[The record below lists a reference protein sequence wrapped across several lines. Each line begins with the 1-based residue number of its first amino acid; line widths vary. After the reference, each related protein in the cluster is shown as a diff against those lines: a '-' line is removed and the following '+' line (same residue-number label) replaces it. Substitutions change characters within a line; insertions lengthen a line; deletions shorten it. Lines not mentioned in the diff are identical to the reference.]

1 MASDPLVNG
10 SVSAPTTIRLIEE
23 LHEMRAA
30 SRLGGGTAR
39 IERQH
44 ASRKLTARER
54 LDVRLQPGSSGAM
67 PRVSAIMGP
76 CAGGAVYSQALTDFI
91 VMVKETSNMF
101 VTGPNVIKAVTHED
115 VTFEDLGGA
124 MAHNARSGVAHFAT
138 DN

>member
-54 LDVRLQPGSSGAM
+54 LDVLLDPGSFNEVDAFVTHRS
-67 PRVSAIMGP
+67 
-76 CAGGAVYSQALTDFI
+76 TDFGLADQKTLGDG
-91 VMVKETSNMF
+91 V
-101 VTGPNVIKAVTHED
+101 VTGWGKIDGRIVFVFAQDFTV
-115 VTFEDLGGA
+115 FGGTV
-124 MAHNARSGVAHFAT
+124 S
-138 DN
+138 